1 MIKTI
6 KRTVLSAGIVC
17 TMFMSGFAS
26 EIMPGTDIIKAAENT
41 ASLSN
46 PVIDESGVTTW
57 DTIYFG
63 KYWQNDTDCN
73 GKANKKDEKDPI
85 RWRVLSVNGNDA
97 FLMADQILDGRRYH
111 DWEVETTWENCSLR
125 VWLNNEFLN
134 DAFTGEE
141 QDAIMTT
148 YIVNEDNPEVRTEG
162 GNNTFDKIYIPSFR
176 EVVNVA
182 YGFDENYGSSSL
194 SRCVACTDYTISH
207 YSFSMKFPMSISY
220 PQAIGGWWL
229 RTPGYKNETAM
240 DVCSYGNMTDLA
252 GWTVE
257 GYYGVRPVM
266 HLNLDNSKLCTY
278 AGKVKSSDI
287 DGVKFGDG
295 LKITKLTNKKGR
307 KLIVRC
313 NMINGAALYQV
324 QYADNRK
331 MKKAK
336 YVNGRGRG
344 TTKFTIKKLKKG
356 KTYYVRVRPWDYD
369 FAIKKVYGKWSKIK
383 KIKIKK

>member
-1 MIKTI
+1 MIKTF
-6 KRTVLSAGIVC
+6 KRTILAAGLVC
-17 TMFMSGFAS
+17 TMCINSVMFGTT
-26 EIMPGTDIIKAAENT
+26 PGTDMIKAAENT
-41 ASLSN
+41 AVLSN
-46 PVIDESGVTTW
+46 PVVDESGVTTW
-57 DTIYFG
+57 DTVYFG

-73 GKANKKDEKDPI
+73 GKADKKDEKDPI

-111 DWEVETTWENCSLR
+111 DWDVETTWENCSLR

-141 QDAIMTT
+141 QDAIMITDV
-148 YIVNEDNPEVRTEG
+148 VNEDNPENRAEG
-162 GNNTFDKIYIPSFR
+162 GNNTFDKVYIPSFR
-176 EVVNVA
+176 EAVNVA
-182 YGFDENYGSSSL
+182 YGFDENYGSRSL
-194 SRCVACTDYTISH
+194 SRNVAYTDYTISH
-207 YSFSMKFPMSISY
+207 HTFPMDIGS

-229 RTPGYKNETAM
+229 RTPGYKNETAI
-240 DVCSYGNMTDLA
+240 DVGCYGSMVDL
-252 GWTVE
+252 GGRPVDW
-257 GYYGVRPVM
+257 YYGVRPVM
-266 HLNLDNSKLCTY
+266 HLNLDNSKLWTY

-287 DGVKFGDG
+287 DKVKFGDG

-313 NMINGAALYQV
+313 NMINGAPLYQV

-331 MKKAK
+331 MKNSK
-336 YVNGRGRG
+336 YVDGRTLG

-356 KTYYVRVRPWDYD
+356 KTYYVRVRPYD
-369 FAIKKVYGKWSKIK
+369 RSIYNKKIYGKWSKIK